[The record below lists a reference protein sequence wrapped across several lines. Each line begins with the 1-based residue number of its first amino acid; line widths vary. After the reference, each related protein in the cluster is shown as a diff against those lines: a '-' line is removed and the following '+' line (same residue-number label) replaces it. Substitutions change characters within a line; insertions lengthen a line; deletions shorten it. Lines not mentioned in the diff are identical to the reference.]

1 MRSALPYYAA
11 LTTILLGFLLFSAY
25 AGDGYEATRPAV
37 AADRLPQQIAA
48 VDLTQ
53 AFDFAGERL
62 PTERADVRE
71 RLDRELTVNAYW
83 QSSTVLNIKNAA
95 RYFPVIEPILAANG
109 VPDDFKYLAVAE
121 SSLRPVRSPAGAR
134 GIWQFMKG
142 TAEDYGLE
150 VRGEVDERYHVE
162 KATEMACAYL
172 VKAKQQFGNWTMAAA
187 SYNVGRRKLREQ
199 YELQRGHSYYDLNL
213 NPETDRYLFRI
224 VALKTIMQDPT
235 RFGFQLDPE
244 DYYAPLQ
251 YTTLRVDTTVR
262 NLGDFAR
269 FYGTNYREL
278 KRLNPWLRRPQLTN
292 SRGKTY
298 EIRIPLR

>member
-1 MRSALPYYAA
+1 MRHALPYYAA
-11 LTTILLGFLLFSAY
+11 FATLLLGFLLFTAY
-25 AGDGYEATRPAV
+25 ANEPDPEATGHPA
-37 AADRLPQQIAA
+37 AEQLPQQIAA
-48 VDLTQ
+48 VDLDR
-53 AFDFAGERL
+53 AFAFAGERV
-62 PTERADVRE
+62 PTEVADVRE

-95 RYFPVIEPILAANG
+95 RYFPVIEPILAKNG

-121 SSLRPVRSPAGAR
+121 SSLRPVKSPAGAR

-162 KATEMACAYL
+162 KATEMACQYL
-172 VKAKQQFGNWTMAAA
+172 LKAHAQFGSWTLAAA

-199 YELQRGHSYYDLNL
+199 YDLQRADSYYDLNL
-213 NPETDRYLFRI
+213 NPETDRYVFRI
-224 VALKTIMQDPT
+224 VALKTIMQDPA
-235 RFGFQLDPE
+235 RFGFQLDAD
-244 DYYAPLQ
+244 DYYAPLD
-251 YTTLRVDTTVR
+251 YITLRVDTTVR

-269 FYGTNYREL
+269 HYGTNYREI

-298 EIRIPLR
+298 EIRIPR